1 MRRIRTH
8 RVPRLRVRDVLLL
21 ALTTFLAA
29 CYVGEQRTIS
39 KGILEPDISQ
49 NAFVRQW
56 GFPERTLSLVNE
68 EQLRARWGDATPP
81 QLFHDR
87 GPLDLWVYAKP
98 PAELVFDDG
107 DLIAWKTDQTAD
119 QLRAAALAVPFA
131 NRFVG
136 KGQHSLQEGL
146 LRVGIK
152 EAEFQA
158 EWGQPE
164 HMIRVDTEQALDTQ
178 WGSGAGTSVL
188 RGSRRPVDIWV
199 YDKRGVEL
207 LFDERELAA
216 WKTQKTVKELATSP
230 AQP

>member
-1 MRRIRTH
+1 MGTGRPRCVRSP
-8 RVPRLRVRDVLLL
+8 RVGTIVLLL
-21 ALTTFLAA
+21 LATGLAA
-29 CYVGEQRTIS
+29 CYAGEQRTIHN
-39 KGILEPDISQ
+39 GILEPEISQ

-68 EQLRARWGDATPP
+68 DQLRARWGDATPS
-81 QLFHDR
+81 QLFRDR
-87 GPLDLWVYAKP
+87 GPLDLWVYTKP

-107 DLIAWKTDQTAD
+107 DLIAWKTDQTTD

-152 EAEFQA
+152 QAEFRA

-164 HMIRVDTEQALDTQ
+164 QVTRADTEQEIEAQ
-178 WGSGAGTSVL
+178 WGTGMGASVL
-188 RGSRRPVDIWV
+188 QGRRRPVDIWT
-199 YDKRGVEL
+199 YAKQGTTL
-207 LFDERELAA
+207 LFDGGELLPGGPREPSSNWRRAR
-216 WKTQKTVKELATSP
+216 
-230 AQP
+230 